1 VSHRLRSRSSM
12 TFMTPPG
19 QDKQVQIAANL
30 YEDQRATVRRST
42 VLVENYLDLTRCI
55 VVSYAKQSEG
65 ISRNSE
71 S

>member
-1 VSHRLRSRSSM
+1 
-12 TFMTPPG
+12 
-19 QDKQVQIAANL
+19 VQIAANL

-65 ISRNSE
+65 ISRTSE